1 MPSTT
6 TPTFKARLGMT
17 AAGFAALLFLTAC
30 GGPSGEEKFM
40 ALCVEKMMNRG
51 VLKAVNKKPLR
62 EKVCGC
68 IAKGIKTSTKL
79 SDGDKGFILGG
90 TSKPTSKK
98 TELAKPYR
106 AVILRCV
113 RENKG

>member
-1 MPSTT
+1 
-6 TPTFKARLGMT
+6 MT
-17 AAGFAALLFLTAC
+17 LFSITRASGFAAGLASLLALTAC

-51 VLKAVNKKPLR
+51 ALKADDKKPLR

-68 IAKGIKTSTKL
+68 IAKGIKASTEL

-98 TELAKPYR
+98 AELVKPYQ
-106 AVILRCV
+106 AVILRCA
-113 RENKG
+113 RENKA